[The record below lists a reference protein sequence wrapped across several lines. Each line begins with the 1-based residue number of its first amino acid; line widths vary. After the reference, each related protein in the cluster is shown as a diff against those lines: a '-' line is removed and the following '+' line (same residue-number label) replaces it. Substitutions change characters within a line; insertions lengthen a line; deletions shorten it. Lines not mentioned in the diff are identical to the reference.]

1 MTPETTDARP
11 STPSG
16 GDAHESTPS
25 HGRSGH
31 PWYVIALVA
40 IALVAIV
47 VPLALVGMVVV
58 ARTGSTSPAATPSSD
73 GGTTVPAMPS
83 TVAATPT
90 APSTS
95 GSPIPAAVPAAPAPV
110 PAAPAAPLASPMV
123 VGASA
128 TSMRAAGAD
137 ACGNTTTYEPAK
149 AVDGQPSTAWIVVG
163 DGIGQTITLQLAS
176 PAAVRRVG
184 LVAGYDKFD
193 PCTGRDRFSEV
204 RRLTAVR
211 WTFDD
216 GRQVDQL
223 LNGSRRLQE
232 IDLGADV
239 LTSTVRITI
248 LSTTAHGGRDMA
260 AISELAVR

>member
-1 MTPETTDARP
+1 MPDLRRRPEGTPTSRRPRTDVRA
-11 STPSG
+11 TPGTS
-16 GDAHESTPS
+16 SP
-25 HGRSGH
+25 
-31 PWYVIALVA
+31 LVA

-73 GGTTVPAMPS
+73 GGTTVPDMPS

-110 PAAPAAPLASPMV
+110 PAAPAAPLAATPVV

-204 RRLTAVR
+204 RRVTAVR

-239 LTSTVRITI
+239 LTSTVRVTI
-248 LSTTAHGGRDMA
+248 LSTTAHGGRDMT

>member
-1 MTPETTDARP
+1 
-11 STPSG
+11 
-16 GDAHESTPS
+16 
-25 HGRSGH
+25 
-31 PWYVIALVA
+31 
-40 IALVAIV
+40 
-47 VPLALVGMVVV
+47 
-58 ARTGSTSPAATPSSD
+58 
-73 GGTTVPAMPS
+73 
-83 TVAATPT
+83 
-90 APSTS
+90 
-95 GSPIPAAVPAAPAPV
+95 
-110 PAAPAAPLASPMV
+110 
-123 VGASA
+123 
-128 TSMRAAGAD
+128 MRAAGAD
-137 ACGNTTTYEPAK
+137 ACGNATTYEPAK
-149 AVDGQPSTAWIVVG
+149 AVDGQTSTAWMVVG
-163 DGIGQTITLQLAS
+163 DGIGQSITIHLAS

-248 LSTTAHGGRDMA
+248 LSTTPHGGRDMA
-260 AISELAVR
+260 AISELAIR